1 MTKLKHT
8 SFASSYLEEKNNYR
22 QIVNDGGQ
30 LKLSI
35 IAIVFASHPCFF
47 LIFLF
52 LHFFLEAFNLH
63 ILSVHMISSWRTEL
77 YCSQQSRLIE
87 FPLPF

>member
-22 QIVNDGGQ
+22 QILNDGGQ

-47 LIFLF
+47 LSFYF
-52 LHFFLEAFNLH
+52 CTFFLKHLTY
-63 ILSVHMISSWRTEL
+63 I
-77 YCSQQSRLIE
+77 YCQSAWSAHGGLNCTAANS
-87 FPLPF
+87 LD

>member
-8 SFASSYLEEKNNYR
+8 SFASSCLEEKNNYR

-35 IAIVFASHPCFF
+35 IAILIHASFY
-47 LIFLF
+47 LSWLF

-63 ILSVHMISSWRTEL
+63 ILSVCMISSWRTEL
-77 YCSQQSRLIE
+77 YCSQQSQLIE